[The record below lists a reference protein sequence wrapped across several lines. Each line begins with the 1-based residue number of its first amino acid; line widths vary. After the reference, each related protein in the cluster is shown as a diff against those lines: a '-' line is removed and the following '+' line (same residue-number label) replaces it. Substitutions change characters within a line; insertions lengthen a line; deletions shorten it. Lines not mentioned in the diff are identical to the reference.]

1 MAQGYFN
8 GSLEEYM
15 KTSKKLTQAFSR
27 FFYASLI
34 HFALKIIIMIM
45 IYAHYRI
52 VRPCIK

>member
-1 MAQGYFN
+1 MAEDYSN
-8 GSLEEYM
+8 GSLEEYI

-45 IYAHYRI
+45 IYAYYNI